1 MKKAKEHIDE
11 TILLKIIENTAD
23 VNERSLFKR
32 WIESSDMH
40 AETFEQLKKLNQLTS
55 IDIFNQQKNWESV
68 LKKVKEEKAIPDYIE
83 LPVAQRSTITLQLRT
98 FLRYAAMLLILLGVS
113 FLIKIVVFDSQQL
126 TISGKDMKLHEAY
139 TLADGSKV
147 YLNGNSEISFSKK
160 FGIKERKITLKGEA
174 FFEVQRNEKMPFSIT
189 TCKTTTEVLGTSF
202 NVYSELSGKVKVSV
216 VTGVVSFYSGEKENG
231 LKLVAGEQ
239 GSYNPDLQKIV
250 KDKNVDMNLLAWKT
264 GILYF
269 NETPITD
276 AFNLLQK
283 QYSRVFVFEPKQGS
297 IPLLTTTFDNQT
309 LEAVLDEL
317 NLLLNTKNVC
327 KNDTI
332 FFKSFIK

>member
-55 IDIFNQQKNWESV
+55 IDIFNKQKNWESV
-68 LKKVKEEKAIPDYIE
+68 LKKVKEEKAISDYIE
-83 LPVAQRSTITLQLRT
+83 LPVVQRSTITLQLRT
-98 FLRYAAMLLILLGVS
+98 FLRYAAMLLILLGIS

-174 FFEVQRNEKMPFSIT
+174 FFEVHRNEKMPFSIT